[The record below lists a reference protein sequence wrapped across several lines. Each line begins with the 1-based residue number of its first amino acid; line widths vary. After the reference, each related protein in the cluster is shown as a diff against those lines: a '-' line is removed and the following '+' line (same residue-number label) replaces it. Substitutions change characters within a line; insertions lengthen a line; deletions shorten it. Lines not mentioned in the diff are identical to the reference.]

1 MNLTIDLNGVDPV
14 IAEVKKIAAPESLAK
29 ANERMGEGVKSW
41 LSSWYRNKAESGHF
55 ENTSLPT
62 HGPGRKK
69 TGWAND
75 IARNWFAETTADGA
89 RIYLTGQAGE
99 GNGGEPLDL
108 AQSLLLKIY
117 GGTVTAKRAQAL
129 TIPVIPEAHGVRAGA
144 YASMTG
150 RKLFTLRKSILNLRN
165 SMTGSGLE
173 PGCLFESDGHGGVRA
188 VYKPKKSQIFAPWPE
203 AFPDME
209 ELTGIAF
216 KHFMDAMLDDGGGS
230 EDWIN

>member
-89 RIYLTGQAGE
+89 R
-99 GNGGEPLDL
+99 
-108 AQSLLLKIY
+108 KI
-117 GGTVTAKRAQAL
+117 GRAH
-129 TIPVIPEAHGVRAGA
+129 V
-144 YASMTG
+144 
-150 RKLFTLRKSILNLRN
+150 
-165 SMTGSGLE
+165 
-173 PGCLFESDGHGGVRA
+173 
-188 VYKPKKSQIFAPWPE
+188 
-203 AFPDME
+203 
-209 ELTGIAF
+209 
-216 KHFMDAMLDDGGGS
+216 
-230 EDWIN
+230 

>member
-99 GNGGEPLDL
+99 GDG
-108 AQSLLLKIY
+108 
-117 GGTVTAKRAQAL
+117 GGTSRPC
-129 TIPVIPEAHGVRAGA
+129 TIPVIE
-144 YASMTG
+144 
-150 RKLFTLRKSILNLRN
+150 NLRRHGDGQAGPGADH
-165 SMTGSGLE
+165 SCHSGGARRSRWRLR
-173 PGCLFESDGHGGVRA
+173 LYDGPQTFH
-188 VYKPKKSQIFAPWPE
+188 S
-203 AFPDME
+203 
-209 ELTGIAF
+209 
-216 KHFMDAMLDDGGGS
+216 S
-230 EDWIN
+230 

>member
-165 SMTGSGLE
+165 RLRIGAGL
-173 PGCLFESDGHGGVRA
+173 PF
-188 VYKPKKSQIFAPWPE
+188 
-203 AFPDME
+203 
-209 ELTGIAF
+209 
-216 KHFMDAMLDDGGGS
+216 
-230 EDWIN
+230 

>member
-75 IARNWFAETTADGA
+75 IARNWFADTTADGA

-129 TIPVIPEAHGVRAGA
+129 TIPVIASGGLGSMADIEKLCAVEDEGIEGVICGRAIYSGDLDFA
-144 YASMTG
+144 KAQE
-150 RKLFTLRKSILNLRN
+150 RADELN
-165 SMTGSGLE
+165 G
-173 PGCLFESDGHGGVRA
+173 
-188 VYKPKKSQIFAPWPE
+188 
-203 AFPDME
+203 
-209 ELTGIAF
+209 
-216 KHFMDAMLDDGGGS
+216 
-230 EDWIN
+230 

>member
-173 PGCLFESDGHGGVRA
+173 PGCLFESDGHGGV
-188 VYKPKKSQIFAPWPE
+188 VYKLKKSQIFAPWPE

>member
-1 MNLTIDLNGVDPV
+1 MC
-14 IAEVKKIAAPESLAK
+14 APRPS
-29 ANERMGEGVKSW
+29 RP
-41 LSSWYRNKAESGHF
+41 AESGHF

-62 HGPGRKK
+62 HGLGRKK

-89 RIYLTGQAGE
+89 RVYLTGQAGE
-99 GNGGEPLDL
+99 GSGGDRLDL

-165 SMTGSGLE
+165 SMTGSGVE
-173 PGCLFESDGHGGVRA
+173 PGYLFESDGHGGVRA
-188 VYKPKKSQIFAPWPE
+188 VYKLKKSQTFSPWPD
-203 AFPDME
+203 AFPNVE
-209 ELTGIAF
+209 ELTGVAF
-216 KHFMDAMLDDGGGS
+216 KHFMDAMLDDGDGS
-230 EDWIN
+230 GDWID

>member
-14 IAEVKKIAAPESLAK
+14 IADVKKKAAPESLAK

-108 AQSLLLKIY
+108 AQSL
-117 GGTVTAKRAQAL
+117 
-129 TIPVIPEAHGVRAGA
+129 
-144 YASMTG
+144 
-150 RKLFTLRKSILNLRN
+150 
-165 SMTGSGLE
+165 
-173 PGCLFESDGHGGVRA
+173 
-188 VYKPKKSQIFAPWPE
+188 
-203 AFPDME
+203 
-209 ELTGIAF
+209 
-216 KHFMDAMLDDGGGS
+216 
-230 EDWIN
+230 